1 MSAQQQQ
8 PERSEAVVEQLQRH
22 YPAEVGVLMD
32 WLDADEA
39 GSALD
44 ERDKELINVALAT
57 ACRSP
62 WGIPF
67 HVMHAVRAGATRR
80 EILEAGFLA
89 AMARGAVAL
98 PDLVPLLRALDE
110 FSDG

>member
-1 MSAQQQQ
+1 MAAQQQV
-8 PERSEAVVEQLQRH
+8 EKSEAVMEQLRQH
-22 YPAEVGVLMD
+22 YPMEADALMD
-32 WLDADEA
+32 WITADEA
-39 GSALD
+39 GSTLD

-57 ACRSP
+57 ASRSH

-67 HVMHAVRAGATRR
+67 HVMHAARAGASRQ

-89 AMARGAVAL
+89 AVARGAVSL

-110 FSDG
+110 FSNH

>member
-1 MSAQQQQ
+1 MAAQQQQ
-8 PERSEAVVEQLQRH
+8 AEESEVAMEELRRH
-22 YPAEVGVLMD
+22 YPMEAGELMD
-32 WLDADEA
+32 WLEADEA
-39 GSALD
+39 RSALD

-57 ACRSP
+57 ASRSH

-67 HVMHAVRAGATRR
+67 HVMHALRAGASRR

-89 AMARGAVAL
+89 AVARGAVSL

-110 FSDG
+110 FSSH